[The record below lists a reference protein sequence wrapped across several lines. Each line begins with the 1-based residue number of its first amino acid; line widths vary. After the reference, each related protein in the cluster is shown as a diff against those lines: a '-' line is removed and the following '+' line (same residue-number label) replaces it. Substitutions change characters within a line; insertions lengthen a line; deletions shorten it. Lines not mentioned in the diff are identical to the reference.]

1 MTQKDFGMVS
11 IIMPSFN
18 ASSFIA
24 ESIDSIL
31 HQTYTNWELLITDD
45 CSTDNTQEIVETYV
59 AKDRRIKY
67 FRFTEN
73 QGAGAARNHAIEQAK
88 GRFIA
93 FCDSDDCWKPEKL
106 AHQLKFMAE
115 HRVGVC
121 FSSYIK
127 CDEAGEELGM
137 VVAYRKIT
145 YADIVRNDYIGFLTL
160 IYDTAE
166 IGKIYMP
173 VLRKRQ
179 DWAMKI
185 LLLQKI
191 PVAYGLLEPL
201 AYYRIRTDSLS
212 RNKKRLVKY
221 NVQVYSSVLHYNVIR
236 AWCMFLFVFMP
247 HYFAKALRLKIINR

>member
-1 MTQKDFGMVS
+1 MAQKDLGMVS

-18 ASSFIA
+18 SGSFIA

-45 CSTDNTQEIVETYV
+45 CSTDNTQEIVEKYT
-59 AKDRRIKY
+59 AKDSRIKY

-73 QGAGAARNHAIEQAK
+73 QGAGAARHNAINRAQ
-88 GRFIA
+88 GRYIA

-106 AHQLKFMAE
+106 TRQLNFMAT
-115 HRVGVC
+115 HHVSIC

-145 YADIVRNDYIGFLTL
+145 YADIVRNNYIGFLTL

-166 IGKIYMP
+166 IGKVDMP
-173 VLRKRQ
+173 VIRNRE
-179 DWAMKI
+179 DWAMNL

-191 PVAYGLLEPL
+191 PVAYGMLEPL
-201 AYYRIRTDSLS
+201 AYYRVRRNSLS
-212 RNKKRLVKY
+212 SNKKKMVKWQ
-221 NVQVYSSVLHYNVIR
+221 VQVYRTILHYNVIG

-247 HYFAKALRLKIINR
+247 HYIAKVLRSRIINR